1 MGRKKSKSGK
11 KGGKSKTVSNPKSS
25 NNDNIDGI
33 FNNITTTTSTGK
45 KKISILTVSQLKR
58 IQFLHNLS
66 RMIEYQKNVEID
78 EWVITNGCI
87 TDEDHDKFNEE
98 IKSVKCKIPIKYVA
112 SKDLAYRN
120 IGAFRNL
127 ANKNASGDILV
138 CMDDDDFYFKDY
150 VKSCSDVLINKK
162 EYELVGCS
170 GMFMYDY
177 GFDTVFRLASF
188 GPNHTVN
195 CCMAYRREYHLSHKY
210 DETRKTGEEM
220 SFLNSY
226 KSRMFQLSPTSAL
239 IHMSY
244 ADNTFSEKRLNM
256 LNNMGSCIRAPD
268 QAPNIYNP
276 MSSSLESLIK
286 NEDVFKCY
294 MNTFKEINNQKETD
308 IVFYYGHMEE
318 YWNPE
323 DNDLRVYRRRC
334 LDLGREFIKN
344 GFSVSVYGKFKF
356 NELEKD
362 GITFYNL
369 KFWNVRNKCKY
380 FIFVDYT
387 GFIPIGQY
395 ERIFNKINCE
405 KMFVDVN
412 SNLFN
417 FYKFVTDYNNEKI
430 QFVLKNP
437 FHIHMNPPN
446 TKKHLKF
453 KMKNIIVPNGINTE
467 LFKKDYEMVRDP
479 KRFCWTCKYDNGLF
493 YLLKYFWPVLIN
505 RHPDAQLHIYYGF
518 EGSSKKLENDI
529 RPLLLQDGVHHHGRV
544 SHEEIAKEFQRSS
557 FLYYYS
563 GSPNESDCMSVMEAL
578 ASGCIPIMWNKN
590 VYSCFHGL
598 QSGDIPMD
606 TGSYSKL
613 ANKIADLISHDP
625 EREKVTEEMKNS
637 DTIITNEL
645 AADMFVSAFNGES
658 IEAEQ
663 VPDKIR
669 KEIAQKPPIQFRQAT
684 SEMPTSINLQDYVDS
699 SDSDDSDVE
708 YESDSDNEAKE
719 KFIESTDFNGSKKGY
734 IYKNGDKGLGY
745 YKES

>member
-1 MGRKKSKSGK
+1 MGRKKSKSNK
-11 KGGKSKTVSNPKSS
+11 KGGKKSNSSKTNTSS
-25 NNDNIDGI
+25 NSADIVLG
-33 FNNITTTTSTGK
+33 SPGK
-45 KKISILTVSQLKR
+45 QKISILTVSQLKR
-58 IQFLHNLS
+58 IPFLHNLS
-66 RMIEYQKNVEID
+66 RMIEYQKNVDIY
-78 EWVITNGCI
+78 EWIITNGCV

-98 IKSVKCKIPIKYVA
+98 IKKVTCKVPIKHVA

-127 ANKNASGDILV
+127 ANRNSSGDIIV

-150 VKSCSDVLINKK
+150 VKSCTDALNKK
-162 EYELVGCS
+162 KDCQLVGCS
-170 GMFMYDY
+170 GMLMYDY

-195 CCMAYRREYHLSHKY
+195 CCMAYRRDYHLNHKY

-220 SFLNSY
+220 SFLDEY
-226 KSRMFQLSPTSAL
+226 RSRMYQLSPTSAI

-256 LNNMGSCIRAPD
+256 LNNMGSWIRAPD
-268 QAPNIYNP
+268 QAPNIYSP

-286 NEDVFKCY
+286 NDEVFKCY
-294 MNTFKEINNQKETD
+294 METFKEINNQKETD

-344 GFSVSVYGKFKF
+344 GFSVSVYGKFRF

-417 FYKFVTDYNNEKI
+417 FYKFVTDYNSEKV

-437 FHIHMNPPN
+437 FHIHMNPPE
-446 TKKHLKF
+446 TK
-453 KMKNIIVPNGINTE
+453 NN
-467 LFKKDYEMVRDP
+467 
-479 KRFCWTCKYDNGLF
+479 
-493 YLLKYFWPVLIN
+493 
-505 RHPDAQLHIYYGF
+505 
-518 EGSSKKLENDI
+518 
-529 RPLLLQDGVHHHGRV
+529 
-544 SHEEIAKEFQRSS
+544 
-557 FLYYYS
+557 
-563 GSPNESDCMSVMEAL
+563 
-578 ASGCIPIMWNKN
+578 
-590 VYSCFHGL
+590 
-598 QSGDIPMD
+598 
-606 TGSYSKL
+606 
-613 ANKIADLISHDP
+613 
-625 EREKVTEEMKNS
+625 
-637 DTIITNEL
+637 
-645 AADMFVSAFNGES
+645 
-658 IEAEQ
+658 
-663 VPDKIR
+663 
-669 KEIAQKPPIQFRQAT
+669 
-684 SEMPTSINLQDYVDS
+684 
-699 SDSDDSDVE
+699 
-708 YESDSDNEAKE
+708 
-719 KFIESTDFNGSKKGY
+719 
-734 IYKNGDKGLGY
+734 
-745 YKES
+745 